1 MEFDMEFDD
10 VLNMEDVQDFRKLSL
25 RERFQWFAQSGQL
38 PNPKTTFAR
47 ILAAKPHSADV
58 ERLISCSVALKST
71 SRSRML
77 LETENLNLYVHYNV
91 PPLDQWNPKP
101 AVICWMNERERR
113 NRDRPKGSS
122 NISREYFQKL
132 RIRV

>member
-1 MEFDMEFDD
+1 MNEFLSQRFLSQEDDITLLKPFVNLQHSADLKNVHKQFFVDLDLMGFDMEFDD

-77 LETENLNLYVHYNV
+77 LETENLNL
-91 PPLDQWNPKP
+91 
-101 AVICWMNERERR
+101 
-113 NRDRPKGSS
+113 
-122 NISREYFQKL
+122 
-132 RIRV
+132 